1 MSLHRTTRNVRGRP
15 LLLDEEL
22 DLRLRTMIVTL
33 QTADAGINVYVVR
46 SVSNGL
52 VGTNSKKFDRYID
65 FQKSRSWVR

>member
-52 VGTNSKKFDRYID
+52 VGTNPKKFDRYID